1 MKTITKR
8 RATRA
13 PRSGANGKGKGKP
26 RQLFPQARHLSRA
39 ERRALNAYKNF
50 LLEKLPNQ
58 VERIV
63 LYGSKARGDSTP
75 DSDLDVLV
83 VVNGDSSIRR
93 EIESP
98 GFELL
103 MKYKTFIQPVWM
115 SVEETQHWKPL
126 LDSIWKEGVELW
138 RRRGA
143 PAWVHPESEGRDVSA
158 DKAEAIETRMI
169 LAGDKLQAAQTLF
182 KSGFYN
188 DTISKAYY
196 AMFYAS
202 KAMLLAIGV
211 DPHKHR
217 GVSSLVG
224 EKIVHHGLTDPK
236 YGTLINYYMEL
247 RLEADYEPEFRATRE
262 QAEESLRVA
271 KDFIEEAARVLD
283 RIRQKSGKQAE

>member
-1 MKTITKR
+1 MKTIRKR

-13 PRSGANGKGKGKP
+13 PRSGTNGKGKRKL
-26 RQLFPQARHLSRA
+26 RLLFPQARHLSRN
-39 ERRALNAYKNF
+39 ERLALNAYKNY

-75 DSDLDVLV
+75 DSDMDVLV
-83 VVNGDSSIRR
+83 VVSGDSSIKR

-98 GFELL
+98 GLELL
-103 MKYKTFIQPVWM
+103 MKYKTFIQSVWM

-138 RRRGA
+138 RRRGT

-158 DKAEAIETRMI
+158 DKAEAIETRMM
-169 LAGDKLQAAQTLF
+169 LAKDKRLAAQTLF
-182 KSGFYN
+182 ESGFYD

-224 EKIVHHGLTDPK
+224 EKIVHHGLADPK

-247 RLEADYEPEFRATRE
+247 RLEADYKPEFRAPRE

-271 KDFIEEAARVLD
+271 EDFIQEAGRVLE
-283 RIRQKSGKQAE
+283 RIRQQSKKRSE